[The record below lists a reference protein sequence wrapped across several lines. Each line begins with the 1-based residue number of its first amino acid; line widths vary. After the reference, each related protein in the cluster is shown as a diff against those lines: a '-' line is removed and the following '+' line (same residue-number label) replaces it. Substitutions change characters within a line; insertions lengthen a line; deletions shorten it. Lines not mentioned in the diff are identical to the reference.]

1 MLLKLIKVFR
11 GGIRMIHIGSF
22 EIKTEIFVLIVS
34 LLLMSIQL
42 LLCFKAKR
50 LWVRLIPFGLFAGA
64 AAILILAAFIG
75 VYDTPILF
83 IYALYTGFWAL
94 PCVCGWAIWWIIDS
108 LVAFIRRSTKKQIV
122 TLFSVIASTVL
133 IVVTSVILFNHTYPT
148 HYPYKD
154 REIIGS
160 TPEEIEAKYGEFWS
174 QSMDDSGTVT
184 FAKYMIQENTPEWIM
199 SYDNSIWYHIYFEDG
214 VAVSVRLQKGR
225 PGG

>member
-1 MLLKLIKVFR
+1 
-11 GGIRMIHIGSF
+11 MIHIGSF
-22 EIKTEIFVLIVS
+22 EIKTELFVLIVS

-50 LWVRLIPFGLFAGA
+50 LWVRLIPFGLFAGV
-64 AAILILAAFIG
+64 AAILILG
-75 VYDTPILF
+75 VFFRVYNGLVLF
-83 IYALYTGFWAL
+83 AYATDSGFLAL
-94 PCVCGWAIWWIIDS
+94 VCACGWAVWWIIDS
-108 LVAFIRRSTKKQIV
+108 LVAFIRRSTKKQVV

-160 TPEEIEAKYGEFWS
+160 TPEEIEAKYGEFWA
-174 QSMDDSGTVT
+174 VRCNEENVPT
-184 FAKYMIQENTPEWIM
+184 FAEYMIRENTPDLIM
-199 SYDNSIWYHIYFEDG
+199 SKDDSLWYHIYFKDG

>member
-1 MLLKLIKVFR
+1 
-11 GGIRMIHIGSF
+11 MIHIGSF
-22 EIKTEIFVLIVS
+22 EIKTEIFVLLVS
-34 LLLMSIQL
+34 LLLMSVQL

-50 LWVRLIPFGLFAGA
+50 LWVRLIPFGLFAGVT
-64 AAILILAAFIG
+64 AILILGAFFR
-75 VYDTPILF
+75 VYNGLVLF
-83 IYALYTGFWAL
+83 AYATDSGFLAL
-94 PCVCGWAIWWIIDS
+94 VCACGWAVWWIIDS
-108 LVAFIRRSTKKQIV
+108 LVAFIRRSTKKQVV

-160 TPEEIEAKYGEFWS
+160 TPEEIEAKYGEFWALYRNEENVPTS
-174 QSMDDSGTVT
+174 
-184 FAKYMIQENTPEWIM
+184 AEYMIREDYM
-199 SYDNSIWYHIYFEDG
+199 DFLGYDESLWYHIYFKDG

>member
-1 MLLKLIKVFR
+1 
-11 GGIRMIHIGSF
+11 MIHIGSF
-22 EIKTEIFVLIVS
+22 EVKTEIFVLIVS
-34 LLLMSIQL
+34 LLLLSVQL

-50 LWVRLIPFGLFAGA
+50 LWVRLIPFGLFAGV
-64 AAILILAAFIG
+64 AAILILGAFIG

-94 PCVCGWAIWWIIDS
+94 PCVCGWAIWWVIDS
-108 LVAFIRRSTKKQIV
+108 LVAFIRRSTKKQVV

-133 IVVTSVILFNHTYPT
+133 IVVTSVILFNQTYPT

-160 TPEEIEAKYGEFWS
+160 TPEEIEAKYGEFWALYRNEENVPTS
-174 QSMDDSGTVT
+174 AEYMIREDYMDYLGNDDSL
-184 FAKYMIQENTPEWIM
+184 
-199 SYDNSIWYHIYFEDG
+199 SYYIVFKDG

>member
-1 MLLKLIKVFR
+1 
-11 GGIRMIHIGSF
+11 MIHIGSF

-34 LLLMSIQL
+34 LLLMSVQL

-50 LWVRLIPFGLFAGA
+50 FWVRLIPFGLFAGV
-64 AAILILAAFIG
+64 AAILVLTAFIG
-75 VYDTPILF
+75 VYDAPILF

-108 LVAFIRRSTKKQIV
+108 LVAFIRRSTKKQVV
-122 TLFSVIASTVL
+122 TLLSVIASTVL

-160 TPEEIEAKYGEFWS
+160 TPEEIEAKYGEFWALYRNEENVPTS
-174 QSMDDSGTVT
+174 AEYMIREDYMDYLGNDDSL
-184 FAKYMIQENTPEWIM
+184 
-199 SYDNSIWYHIYFEDG
+199 SYYIVFKDG

>member
-1 MLLKLIKVFR
+1 
-11 GGIRMIHIGSF
+11 MIHIGSF
-22 EIKTEIFVLIVS
+22 EIKTEFFVLIVS
-34 LLLMSIQL
+34 LLLMSVQL

-50 LWVRLIPFGLFAGA
+50 LWVRLIPFGLFAGV

-94 PCVCGWAIWWIIDS
+94 PCVCGWAVWWIIDS

-160 TPEEIEAKYGEFWS
+160 TPEEIEAKYGEFWALYRNEENVPTS
-174 QSMDDSGTVT
+174 
-184 FAKYMIQENTPEWIM
+184 AEYMIREDYM
-199 SYDNSIWYHIYFEDG
+199 DFLGYDESLWYHIYFKDG

>member
-1 MLLKLIKVFR
+1 
-11 GGIRMIHIGSF
+11 MIHIGSF

-34 LLLMSIQL
+34 LLLMSVQL

-50 LWVRLIPFGLFAGA
+50 LWVRLLPLGLFAGV

-108 LVAFIRRSTKKQIV
+108 LVAFIRRSTKKQVV

-160 TPEEIEAKYGEFWS
+160 TPEEIEAKYGEFWA
-174 QSMDDSGTVT
+174 VRCNEENVPT
-184 FAKYMIQENTPEWIM
+184 FAEYMIRENTPDLIM
-199 SYDNSIWYHIYFEDG
+199 SKDDSLWYHIYFKDG

>member
-1 MLLKLIKVFR
+1 
-11 GGIRMIHIGSF
+11 MIHIGSF
-22 EIKTEIFVLIVS
+22 EIKTEIFILIVS
-34 LLLMSIQL
+34 LVLLAIQL

-50 LWVRLIPFGLFAGA
+50 LWIRLIPFGLFAGA
-64 AAILILAAFIG
+64 AAILLLGAFIG
-75 VYDTPILF
+75 VYDAPILF

-94 PCVCGWAIWWIIDS
+94 PCAGGWTIWWIIAL
-108 LVAFIRRSTKKQIV
+108 LVAFIRKSTKKQII
-122 TLFSVIASTVL
+122 TLFSVIASALL
-133 IVVTSVILFNHTYPT
+133 IVVTAVSLFKYNYPT

-154 REIIGS
+154 REIIGN

-199 SYDNSIWYHIYFEDG
+199 SYDNSIWYHIYFRDG
-214 VAVSVRLQKGR
+214 VAVRVELQEGR